1 VGQCGMAQSHVIYAL
16 KGKYAR
22 LLGEAIVHER
32 EAVRLRSL
40 LTNIEVSIALF
51 DAKIIAQSIKSIRP
65 HKPSRWGKRGGGVQI
80 YLDILSK
87 SDRPLTSLEIATKAA
102 ALNMQADYS
111 KSSIKALVGPIN
123 KSLGLRIG
131 RGVALVDE
139 CPKRWAVERR

>member
-1 VGQCGMAQSHVIYAL
+1 MAQSHVIYAL

-40 LTNIEVSIALF
+40 LVNIEVSIALF
-51 DAKIIAQSIKSIRP
+51 DKRIAAQSIKPMRP

-80 YLDILSK
+80 YLDILRK
-87 SDRPLTSLEIATKAA
+87 ANGPLTSLEIATKAA
-102 ALNMQADYS
+102 ALNIQVDCSVA
-111 KSSIKALVGPIN
+111 SIKALVGPIN

-131 RGVALVDE
+131 RGVTLVDG
-139 CPKRWAVERR
+139 CPKRWVVERR